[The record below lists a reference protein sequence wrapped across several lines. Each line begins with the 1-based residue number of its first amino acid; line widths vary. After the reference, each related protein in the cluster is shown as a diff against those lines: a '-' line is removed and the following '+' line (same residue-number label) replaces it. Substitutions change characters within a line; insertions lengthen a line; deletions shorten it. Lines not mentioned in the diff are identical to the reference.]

1 MTALRNSAA
10 NGSPVQRGL
19 ARLTGRSP
27 NSLRRDVRG
36 LASIEF
42 AFIAGFLCYALL
54 NVTDVS
60 IFLFDQLELNNATQM
75 GAQAA
80 WATCDLNHVPATNK
94 CPGMNAAI
102 TTAVQSTSLGTN
114 VTVASGYPAEG
125 YYCVN
130 TSGALQWV
138 SDVSSPPNNCS
149 AAGDAS
155 TIPHDYVK
163 VQTTFSYAPL
173 FPGLSVGSALPANVT
188 ATSWVRLG

>member
-1 MTALRNSAA
+1 MGAKFKS
-10 NGSPVQRGL
+10 NGRRGVLSRGL
-19 ARLTGRSP
+19 ARMMGRKP
-27 NSLRRDVRG
+27 DSLRNDVRG

-60 IFLFDQLELNNATQM
+60 LFLFDQLELNNATQM

-80 WATCDLNHVPATNK
+80 WANCDLNHLPASTK
-94 CPGMNAAI
+94 CPNMNSAV

-114 VTVASGYPAEG
+114 VTVASGYPTEG

-130 TSGALQWV
+130 GSGALQWV
-138 SDVSSPPNNCS
+138 STVSSPPNNCS
-149 AAGDAS
+149 GAGNAATVPS
-155 TIPHDYVK
+155 DYVK
-163 VQTTFSYAPL
+163 IQTTYTYAPL
-173 FPGLSVGSALPANVT
+173 FPGLSVGSTLPTAIT